1 MYASMNQ
8 VAISQGKWFRPVI
21 FIGSIK
27 TLLNK
32 ILHKAN
38 KTITWNDIW
47 NAVCQTATILS
58 PVSYT
63 QNK

>member
-21 FIGSIK
+21 F

-32 ILHKAN
+32 ILHKTN

-47 NAVCQTATILS
+47 NAVCQTATIF
-58 PVSYT
+58 PPISYT